1 MQISGCPNSNH
12 PNSNH
17 PNSNHPDSNQVLLNQ
32 TGSIRSY
39 TMRGFTLIE
48 ILVVL
53 FIVSIMTGIAVVSLP
68 GFTQTGEFDT
78 EADRLKVVLEMLRDE
93 ALVQA
98 NEYGFKPETNGYQ
111 FFIYDDLQQ
120 NWVILEER
128 PFTERDLQGKVRLSL
143 TVEGD
148 ELNLGEEGEAPPVLI
163 LSSGEISSFE
173 LEIQSEIDH
182 EVVRILECDG
192 YGAISWRSTDES

>member
-1 MQISGCPNSNH
+1 MVVRKSMQISGCPNFNH
-12 PNSNH
+12 ANAS
-17 PNSNHPDSNQVLLNQ
+17 QVLLNQ
-32 TGSIRSY
+32 TGFFRGH

-53 FIVSIMTGIAVVSLP
+53 FIVSIMTGIAVVNLP
-68 GFTQTGEFDT
+68 RFTQTADFDT

-128 PFTERDLQGKVRLSL
+128 PFIERELQGKVRLSL

-163 LSSGEISSFE
+163 LSSGEITPFE

-182 EVVRILECDG
+182 EIVRILECDG

>member
-1 MQISGCPNSNH
+1 MQISGCPNSRLV
-12 PNSNH
+12 PWY
-17 PNSNHPDSNQVLLNQ
+17 Q
-32 TGSIRSY
+32 TDSIRNN

-53 FIVSIMTGIAVVSLP
+53 FIVSIMTGIAVVNLP
-68 GFTQTGEFDT
+68 RFTQTGGFDT

-120 NWVILEER
+120 NWVLLEER
-128 PFTERDLQGKVRLSL
+128 PFSERELQGEVQLSL

-148 ELNLGEEGEAPPVLI
+148 ELKIDEQGEAPPVLI
-163 LSSGEISSFE
+163 LSSGEITPFE
-173 LEIQSEIDH
+173 LEIQSKIDR
-182 EVVRILECDG
+182 ELVRILECNG
-192 YGAISWRSTDES
+192 YGAISWRNLDGRK

>member
-1 MQISGCPNSNH
+1 MQISGCPISNH
-12 PNSNH
+12 PSSNLVH
-17 PNSNHPDSNQVLLNQ
+17 WVQ
-32 TGSIRSY
+32 TDFIRSNA
-39 TMRGFTLIE
+39 MRGFTLIE

-53 FIVSIMTGIAVVSLP
+53 FIVSIMTGIAVVNLP
-68 GFTQTGEFDT
+68 RFTQTGDFDT

-98 NEYGFKPETNGYQ
+98 NEYGFKAETNAYQ

-128 PFTERDLQGKVRLSL
+128 PFIERELQGKVRLSL

-163 LSSGEISSFE
+163 LSSGEISPFE

-182 EVVRILECDG
+182 EIVRILECDG

>member
-1 MQISGCPNSNH
+1 
-12 PNSNH
+12 
-17 PNSNHPDSNQVLLNQ
+17 
-32 TGSIRSY
+32 
-39 TMRGFTLIE
+39 MRGFTLIE

-53 FIVSIMTGIAVVSLP
+53 FIVSIMTGIAVVNLP
-68 GFTQTGEFDT
+68 QFTQTRDFDT

-128 PFTERDLQGKVRLSL
+128 PFIERELQGKVRLSL

-163 LSSGEISSFE
+163 LSSGEISPFE

-182 EVVRILECDG
+182 EIVRILECDG